1 MAKKEE
7 NKVVCPKCKSQN
19 IKYAD
24 ATYRCLDCGCEWRLA
39 DDEQPKTQ
47 SLTIRNSTMEFLIFQ
62 AEGKEQGVEVFYRGE
77 NLWATQKAMSILF
90 DVGIPDISKHL
101 KNIFE
106 TGELKKEATVSK
118 MEIVVK
124 RGFRGEVPEQID
136 FYSLDAIIAVGYR
149 VNSIRAT
156 QFRQWATAVLRQFAI
171 RGYVLDR
178 KRMEN
183 GTFLGED
190 YFEHLLA
197 EIREIRLSE
206 RRFYQKLTDIY
217 ATAIDYNRDAPTTR
231 MFFRMIQNKIHFAV
245 HGRTAAE
252 LIVERADAEKE
263 HMGLTTWENA
273 PDGKIVKT
281 DVSIAKNYLKQMELE
296 DMGRIVTAVLEFA
309 ESRAKRHIPMTM
321 EDWAKRID
329 AYLSSDERPLL
340 DNAGSVS
347 HEEAVMHA
355 ETEFEKYRIIQDRL
369 FESDFDKYL
378 GELPFDDDPKDQ

>member
-1 MAKKEE
+1 MKRE
-7 NKVVCPKCKSQN
+7 
-19 IKYAD
+19 
-24 ATYRCLDCGCEWRLA
+24 
-39 DDEQPKTQ
+39 
-47 SLTIRNSTMEFLIFQ
+47 IRNSTAEFLIFQ
-62 AEGKEQGVEVFYRGE
+62 AEGKGQGVEVYYKDKTV
-77 NLWATQKAMSILF
+77 WCTQKVMGILF
-90 DVGIPDISKHL
+90 DCSTDNVGLHL
-101 KNIFE
+101 KNIYE
-106 TGELKKEATVSK
+106 TGELTEEATTEKIS
-118 MEIVVK
+118 VVRK
-124 RGFRGEVPEQID
+124 EGNRDVNRTLL
-136 FYSLDAIIAVGYR
+136 FYNLDAVISVGYR
-149 VNSIRAT
+149 VNSLRAT
-156 QFRQWATAVLRQFAI
+156 QFRQWATNVLRQYAI

-217 ATAIDYNRDAPTTR
+217 ATSMDYNKDAPTTR
-231 MFFRMIQNKIHFAV
+231 LFFKRIQNKMHYAV

-252 LIVERADAEKE
+252 LIVERANAEQE

-281 DVSIAKNYLKQMELE
+281 DVSIAKNYLKQIELE

-347 HEEAVMHA
+347 HEEAVLHA
-355 ETEFEKYRIIQDRL
+355 ETEFEKYRIVQDRL
-369 FESDFDKYL
+369 FQSDFDRYL
-378 GELPFDDDPKDQ
+378 DELPDTNGM

>member
-1 MAKKEE
+1 MVKRKE
-7 NKVVCPKCKSQN
+7 
-19 IKYAD
+19 
-24 ATYRCLDCGCEWRLA
+24 
-39 DDEQPKTQ
+39 
-47 SLTIRNSTMEFLIFQ
+47 IRNSTAEFLIFQ
-62 AEGKEQGVEVFYRGE
+62 AEGKEQGIEVFYKDKTV
-77 NLWATQKAMSILF
+77 WCTQKAMGMLF
-90 DVGIPDISKHL
+90 DCDRSVVTKHL
-101 KNIFE
+101 KNIFDS
-106 TGELKKEATVSK
+106 GELNESAVCAKFAHTASDGKNYMT
-118 MEIVVK
+118 
-124 RGFRGEVPEQID
+124 Q
-136 FYSLDAIIAVGYR
+136 FYNLDAVISVGYR

-156 QFRQWATAVLRQFAI
+156 QFRQWATSILKVYAI
-171 RGYVLDR
+171 RGYVLDK

-183 GTFLGED
+183 GTFLDED

-217 ATAIDYNRDAPTTR
+217 ATSMDYNKDAPTTR
-231 MFFRMIQNKIHFAV
+231 LFFKRIQNKMHYAV

-252 LIVERADAEKE
+252 LIMDRADADKE

-347 HEEAVMHA
+347 HEEAVLHA
-355 ETEFEKYRIIQDRL
+355 ETEFEKYRIVQDRL
-369 FESDFDKYL
+369 FQSDFDKYL
-378 GELPFDDDPKDQ
+378 DELPFDGEWNHGDGSPDHFDRTIE

>member
-1 MAKKEE
+1 MAKKHE
-7 NKVVCPKCKSQN
+7 
-19 IKYAD
+19 
-24 ATYRCLDCGCEWRLA
+24 
-39 DDEQPKTQ
+39 
-47 SLTIRNSTMEFLIFQ
+47 IRNSTAEFLIFQ
-62 AEGKEQGVEVFYRGE
+62 AETKEQGVEVMYADE
-77 NLWATQKAMSILF
+77 TIWCTQKAMATLF
-90 DVGIPDISKHL
+90 DVGVPAISKHL
-101 KNIFE
+101 ANVFE
-106 TGELKKEATVSK
+106 TGELKEEATISK
-118 MEIVVK
+118 METVQQEGNREVK
-124 RGFRGEVPEQID
+124 RTVVM
-136 FYSLDAIIAVGYR
+136 YKLDAIIAVGYR

-156 QFRQWATAVLRQFAI
+156 QFRQWATAVLRQYAI
-171 RGYVLDR
+171 RGYVLDK

-217 ATAIDYNRDAPTTR
+217 ATSMDYNKDAPTTR
-231 MFFRMIQNKIHFAV
+231 LFFKRIQNKMHYAV

-252 LIVERADAEKE
+252 MIVDRADAHKE

-281 DVSIAKNYLKQMELE
+281 DVSIAKNYLNQMELE

-340 DNAGSVS
+340 DDAGSVS
-347 HEEAVMHA
+347 HEEAVLHA
-355 ETEFEKYRIIQDRL
+355 ETEFEKYRIVQDRL
-369 FESDFDKYL
+369 FLSDFDKFL
-378 GELPFDDDPKDQ
+378 GALPFEEEEPK

>member
-1 MAKKEE
+1 MAERR
-7 NKVVCPKCKSQN
+7 V
-19 IKYAD
+19 
-24 ATYRCLDCGCEWRLA
+24 
-39 DDEQPKTQ
+39 
-47 SLTIRNSTMEFLIFQ
+47 IRNSTAEFLIFQ
-62 AEGKEQGVEVFYRGE
+62 AETKEQGIEVMYAE
-77 NLWATQKAMSILF
+77 ETIWCTQKAMAALF
-90 DVGIPDISKHL
+90 DVGVPAICKHL
-101 KNIFE
+101 ANVFE
-106 TGELKKEATVSK
+106 TGELKEEATISK
-118 MEIVVK
+118 METVQQEGNREVK
-124 RGFRGEVPEQID
+124 RTVVM
-136 FYSLDAIIAVGYR
+136 YKLDAIIAVGYR

-156 QFRQWATAVLRQFAI
+156 QFRQWATSVLREFAI
-171 RGYVLDR
+171 RGYVLDK

-217 ATAIDYNRDAPTTR
+217 ATSIDYNKDAPTTR
-231 MFFRMIQNKIHFAV
+231 LFYKRIQNKMHYAV

-252 LIVERADAEKE
+252 LIVDRADADKE

-309 ESRAKRHIPMTM
+309 ESRAKRHVPMTM

-340 DNAGSVS
+340 DNAGSIS
-347 HEEAVMHA
+347 HEEAVLHA
-355 ETEFEKYRIIQDRL
+355 ETEFEKYRIVQDRL
-369 FESDFDKYL
+369 FQSDFDKYM
-378 GELPFDDDPKDQ
+378 GALPFEGDPDN